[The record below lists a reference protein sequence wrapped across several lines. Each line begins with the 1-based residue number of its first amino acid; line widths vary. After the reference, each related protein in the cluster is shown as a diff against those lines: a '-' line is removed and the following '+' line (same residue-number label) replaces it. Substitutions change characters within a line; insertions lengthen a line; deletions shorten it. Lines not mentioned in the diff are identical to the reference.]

1 MPCNVAR
8 NAVGSCAVTVKKSL
22 FFSLFMETVLL
33 LVCIA
38 CISGVRQRNNASTDS
53 VAIDSAALYSI
64 VFIALLPLSRLFVLY
79 REFLIRNKDSEPSFA
94 KDLARWFSRNQSI
107 CIQPFLLLFL
117 KCFFIFLFFFK
128 GDCCN
133 CWHFLL
139 KDCSFLK
146 RICFP
151 GKCGVTFLAMPNT
164 CCYALCCNLMAVRT
178 LVLCLLCCLNCIKLF
193 PNSSPIADA

>member
-8 NAVGSCAVTVKKSL
+8 NAVGSCAVTVKRSV

-38 CISGVRQRNNASTDS
+38 STSGVRQQNNASTDS

-64 VFIALLPLSRLFVLY
+64 VFIALLPWSRLFVLY
-79 REFLIRNKDSEPSFA
+79 RESLIHNKDSEPSFA
-94 KDLARWFSRNQSI
+94 KDLARWFFRNQSI

-128 GDCCN
+128 RDCCN
-133 CWHFLL
+133 CWYFLL
-139 KDCSFLK
+139 KNCSFLK
-146 RICFP
+146 TICFP
-151 GKCGVTFLAMPNT
+151 SKCGVTFLAMPNT
-164 CCYALCCNLMAVRT
+164 RCYALCCNFMAVRT
-178 LVLCLLCCLNCIKLF
+178 LVLSLLCCLYCIKLF
-193 PNSSPIADA
+193 ANSTPIAGA